1 MNRHSSHLSSQCA
14 LAISSFI
21 VTMNLGMNL
30 DRSNSLHGSG
40 ASQAFNIVSIDNNLG
55 NVRMQWPGEN
65 AASLLKRGSKN
76 CNSDRSTSRL
86 FVVENYLTNNEW

>member
-1 MNRHSSHLSSQCA
+1 
-14 LAISSFI
+14 
-21 VTMNLGMNL
+21 
-30 DRSNSLHGSG
+30 
-40 ASQAFNIVSIDNNLG
+40 
-55 NVRMQWPGEN
+55 MQWPGEN